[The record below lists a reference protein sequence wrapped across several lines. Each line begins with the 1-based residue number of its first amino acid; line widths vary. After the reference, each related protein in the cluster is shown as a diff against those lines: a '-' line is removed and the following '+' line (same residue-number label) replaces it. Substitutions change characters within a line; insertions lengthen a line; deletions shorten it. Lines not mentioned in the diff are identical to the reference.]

1 MNARRPATSPVTLR
15 FAFPDDFTDVA
26 GLAALDSSV
35 PPEQPVLLAEVAG
48 EVRAALSLADGSVIA
63 DPFYPTASVVDL
75 LRARAGQLLQDADH
89 GGRRQGLIA
98 RMRAAAAA
106 RGLALSH
113 TDRGLARSHADRGLT
128 RSHADRRHRS
138 VRADR
143 YAKKSA

>member
-1 MNARRPATSPVTLR
+1 MHSSLHRYLAQARAGELRRNGASTIRSRGPLVNARRPATSPVTLR

-98 RMRAAAAA
+98 RMRL
-106 RGLALSH
+106 RLRLAVW
-113 TDRGLARSHADRGLT
+113 R
-128 RSHADRRHRS
+128 
-138 VRADR
+138 
-143 YAKKSA
+143 